1 MQINQSAAININLA
15 LTRLYRKEFD
25 MKTSRTKI
33 EPVDVYL
40 DGEYVGTANE
50 IITNHTGIYYAV
62 DGEYLQDNGEYIP
75 VGGYGV
81 ETK

>member
-1 MQINQSAAININLA
+1 MRA
-15 LTRLYRKEFD
+15 LTRLYRKETD
-25 MKTSRTKI
+25 MSRTKI